1 MIIPALTTV
10 ALGTFDS
17 WDKLA
22 LVFVVNITRHSQHYA
37 TARCKLERIFFYRN
51 LSVRLKNYDYS
62 TCESTG
68 CFCLFFFFSNS
79 PFFCKIEKDAATTR
93 QAQPH
98 DLNKSQTTLFSENNQ
113 NKIIH
118 NFFYVIRDPAR
129 ISVRFTHLGPI
140 VQYHPTAIEIF
151 FRIISIS
158 DILGTHRP
166 RKNNFQ
172 QKDNPY
178 VIFGGFIPKK
188 PTSVRMDAHSASV
201 QHLRRCVT

>member
-1 MIIPALTTV
+1 MTTLPAK
-10 ALGTFDS
+10 AL
-17 WDKLA
+17 A
-22 LVFVVNITRHSQHYA
+22 V
-37 TARCKLERIFFYRN
+37 
-51 LSVRLKNYDYS
+51 
-62 TCESTG
+62 
-68 CFCLFFFFSNS
+68 FCLFFFYFSNS

-118 NFFYVIRDPAR
+118 NFFFYVIRDPAR
-129 ISVRFTHLGPI
+129 ISVRFTHLVPI
-140 VQYHPTAIEIF
+140 LQYHLTAIEIF

-188 PTSVRMDAHSASV
+188 PTSVRMDAQSASV
-201 QHLRRCVT
+201 QYLRRCVT